1 MINTKPTASFFY
13 DQYQNLNV
21 KCSIKLPN
29 SFKNYSFYVTGLLN
43 ELLNDQNNSIYSI
56 TVNAYSDSTGF
67 VFNVPYYY
75 NGKNNGYNVEYL
87 QVKILKL

>member
-1 MINTKPTASFFY
+1 MINTKPTTSFFY
-13 DQYQNLNV
+13 DQNQDLNI

-29 SFKNYSFYVTGLLN
+29 NFKNYSIFVTGLLN
-43 ELLNDQNNSIYSI
+43 VLLKDQNNLIYSI

-67 VFNVPYYY
+67 YFNVPYYL
-75 NGKNNGYNVEYL
+75 NSKNYYNVEYL